1 MILNDEFILLFY
13 SEDTKFLIKYES
25 GSSFNC
31 HKGGITFPEN
41 LNFGDCLVTNKG
53 YKFYVLKPKLKDRAM
68 RVKRSHT
75 IVYPKEAPRIIY
87 ELGILPGMK
96 VAEIGTGSGAM
107 TLILAETIGE
117 KGEVV
122 TIDISKISHE
132 NAKDN
137 IIKYGVSNPIERIKF
152 ILLADEEE
160 TPFDKRM
167 NILKKRKELR
177 LQNDLSGKIIGNPLN
192 KAEKIDENNKSDM
205 INKNL
210 ERNYGQFGNDNSN
223 IVDNLQEHSNVGK
236 ASVDGIDYTMRVE
249 KTESEQQEDFNRKLF
264 EMAPYENEFDAVFVD
279 IPQPWTVIP
288 FVKKILKKGYRAGFL
303 SPTVEQVAKSFD
315 SLSLNNFINLE
326 CFEIM
331 ERKWKIKSGQC
342 RPVDRMI
349 AHTAFI
355 YFASSL
361 TN

>member
-1 MILNDEFILLFY
+1 MISNNEFILLFY

-25 GSSFNC
+25 GGSFNC

-41 LNFGDCLVTNKG
+41 LNFGDCLITNKG
-53 YKFYVLKPKLKDRAM
+53 YRFYVLKPKLKDRAM

-132 NAKDN
+132 NAKNN

-152 ILLADEEE
+152 ILLADDEE

-167 NILKKRKELR
+167 NILKKRKELY
-177 LQNDLSGKIIGNPLN
+177 LQKDLSGNITGNQLN
-192 KAEKIDENNKSDM
+192 KVEMIDEDNKNDM
-205 INKNL
+205 INRGLEKNC
-210 ERNYGQFGNDNSN
+210 EQIENDNNN
-223 IVDNLQEHSNVGK
+223 IVDNLQEHSNMGK
-236 ASVDGIDYTMRVE
+236 ASVDEIYDSMLDE
-249 KTESEQQEDFNRKLF
+249 KKEIEQQEDFNRKLL

-279 IPQPWTVIP
+279 IPQPWTVVP
-288 FVKKILKKGYRAGFL
+288 FVKKILKKGHRAGFL